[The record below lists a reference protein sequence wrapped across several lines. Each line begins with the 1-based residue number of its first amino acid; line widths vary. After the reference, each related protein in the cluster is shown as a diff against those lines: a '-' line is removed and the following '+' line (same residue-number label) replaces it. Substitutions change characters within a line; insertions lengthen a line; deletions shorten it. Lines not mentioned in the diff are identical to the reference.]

1 MDSSANSSTD
11 NTPRSQTP
19 TVAPTSSQKASWV
32 CPICFYSN
40 SLALN
45 YEHGISELPVCLTC
59 GIKATKE
66 LIDAAI
72 ASLSRVPSPAK
83 KTNTESK
90 DEGFACPRCTF
101 NNHPLLTL
109 CEMCGGPLISPKLPP
124 ELATIRSDSPGP
136 TALLVPNGDAGST
149 KLSFR
154 GSGDK
159 AFYDQLKK
167 TLASKAWETTGNNE
181 NNDIRNTNNAVG
193 SGTGIHGLEQI
204 GERKKLETQ
213 EVLGGALEDLQTL
226 MARAKDVVQLAE
238 KYARHLEKEE
248 QNADGAALNARKALR
263 ESSQALGLSSTVV
276 TKEMAGGQEIF
287 HAELARQIAEF
298 LENGGILRRE
308 GGVISLVDLF
318 AIYNR
323 ARGVSLISPKDL
335 YSACEQMEKLHLPI
349 RMRKFK
355 SGLIVVQESFRTPQ
369 VIIKHI
375 LNWLE
380 KLEPWHSDIG
390 VSAEEASAKFGW
402 SVTVAVEELEM
413 AEQNGALCR
422 DEQLSGIRFFPNLIL
437 PYTL

>member
-1 MDSSANSSTD
+1 MT
-11 NTPRSQTP
+11 
-19 TVAPTSSQKASWV
+19 
-32 CPICFYSN
+32 I
-40 SLALN
+40 
-45 YEHGISELPVCLTC
+45 
-59 GIKATKE
+59 
-66 LIDAAI
+66 
-72 ASLSRVPSPAK
+72 
-83 KTNTESK
+83 TN
-90 DEGFACPRCTF
+90 D
-101 NNHPLLTL
+101 
-109 CEMCGGPLISPKLPP
+109 
-124 ELATIRSDSPGP
+124 
-136 TALLVPNGDAGST
+136 
-149 KLSFR
+149 
-154 GSGDK
+154 
-159 AFYDQLKK
+159 
-167 TLASKAWETTGNNE
+167 
-181 NNDIRNTNNAVG
+181 NNDARNTNTATG
-193 SGTGIHGLEQI
+193 AGTGIHGLEQI

-248 QNADGAALNARKALR
+248 QKTDGAALNARKALR

-276 TKEMAGGQEIF
+276 TKEMSGGQEIF

-335 YSACEQMEKLHLPI
+335 YSACEQMGKLQLPI

-355 SGLIVVQESFRTPQ
+355 SGLIVVQESYRTPQ

-375 LNWLE
+375 LKWLD

-390 VSAEEASAKFGW
+390 VSAEETSAKFGW

-422 DEQLSGIRFFPNLIL
+422 DEQLSGVRFFPNMIL
-437 PYTL
+437 PYTP